1 MNTSDL
7 VEVGTRGSIGSLL
20 RKEIEY
26 FKTLELECSWAFIES
41 QKTNNYMKMDSS
53 GCCCWPSFL
62 SSTMKCYKKRRING
76 CLPAMCSV
84 QKEIIIFSDSEMD
97 LGLVLWL

>member
-26 FKTLELECSWAFIES
+26 FRTLELECNWDSIES
-41 QKTNNYMKMDSS
+41 QNTNNYMKMDSS
-53 GCCCWPSFL
+53 GCCCWHSFV
-62 SSTMKCYKKRRING
+62 SPTMKWKKKRRINE
-76 CLPAMCSV
+76 CLPAMCSIE
-84 QKEIIIFSDSEMD
+84 KEIIRFSDSEMD
-97 LGLVLWL
+97 LGQVLWL